1 MWKVRERDVE
11 LEGEIREGKD
21 VEGIGKGVEGIG
33 KGCGMREGIGK
44 IKERDVEG
52 IGKGCGS

>member
-21 VEGIGKGVEGIG
+21 VEGIGKGCGRYWKGMWNEGRNWEG
-33 KGCGMREGIGK
+33 K
-44 IKERDVEG
+44 
-52 IGKGCGS
+52 GKGCGS